1 MCDILQLFQNITNN
15 CDNDI
20 DIAKDQCKVICMVS
34 IVKALDLCYFEI
46 MNTGLLDNLKEII
59 KFCYYKKYEG
69 H

>member
-15 CDNDI
+15 CDNDMEI
-20 DIAKDQCKVICMVS
+20 IEDNCKVICMVS

>member
-15 CDNDI
+15 CDNDMAI
-20 DIAKDQCKVICMVS
+20 IEDNCKVICMVS

-46 MNTGLLDNLKEII
+46 LDTGLLDNLKEII